1 MKEITLKLQAASVSS
16 DFLFE
21 HYTECHQEG
30 VSEKEES
37 EGGQSLC
44 RMHVIIFKG
53 LLMEMAKEILEG
65 PYWSRKFRAFIEDF
79 TIVHSCS
86 ILLNHTTLEI
96 PLCLLSK

>member
-1 MKEITLKLQAASVSS
+1 MSGDL
-16 DFLFE
+16 LFE
-21 HYTECHQEG
+21 RYTEYRQEG

-37 EGGQSLC
+37 EGGQSPY

-53 LLMEMAKEILEG
+53 LLMEMAREVLEE
-65 PYWSRKFRAFIEDF
+65 PHWSRKFCAFIEDF

-86 ILLNHTTLEI
+86 ILLNHTTLKI